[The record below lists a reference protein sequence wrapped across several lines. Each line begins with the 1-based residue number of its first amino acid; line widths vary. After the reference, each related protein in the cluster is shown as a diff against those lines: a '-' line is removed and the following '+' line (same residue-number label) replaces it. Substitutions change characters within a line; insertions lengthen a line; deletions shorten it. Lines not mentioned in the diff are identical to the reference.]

1 MSSAGTEGV
10 FHQGI
15 EVFRAPIFA
24 TLSPSKN
31 ASSHSISF
39 ANIEKMA
46 MAYLDNLK
54 TFVRA
59 YELGSMSAAGRD
71 LRVSAAVA
79 SSRINE
85 LEKYLRVRLFHRTT
99 RSLNP
104 TDQGKVF
111 YAGATRVLDSI
122 DEAESSVSNITN
134 NPRGTLFVAA
144 PLGLGKKLIAPI
156 IPEFKANYPELNI
169 RLRLS
174 DRRIDVASEGLDL
187 AIVVGQLADS
197 TLRVRHICDLERVLC
212 ASPKYMEQFGKP
224 SRGAELIERQH
235 RCLMLRYPGASE
247 FFWTLVVNGKPKRF
261 DVTGPLESDDGDV
274 LTGWA
279 LAGCGIINK
288 PRFEV
293 AEHLK
298 SGRLVELAEETPPTS
313 TPLSCVYPH
322 KRLQD
327 PKARLFLD
335 HILALC
341 TDLK

>member
-1 MSSAGTEGV
+1 
-10 FHQGI
+10 
-15 EVFRAPIFA
+15 
-24 TLSPSKN
+24 
-31 ASSHSISF
+31 
-39 ANIEKMA
+39 

-79 SSRINE
+79 SSRIND
-85 LEKYLRVRLFHRTT
+85 LEKYLGVRLFHRTT
-99 RSLNP
+99 RALSP

-111 YAGATRVLDSI
+111 YTGATRVLDAI
-122 DEAESSVSNITN
+122 YEAEASVSDITK

-156 IPEFKANYPELNI
+156 IPEFKASYPELNI

-174 DRRIDVASEGLDL
+174 DRRIDVTSEGLDL
-187 AIVVGQLADS
+187 AIMVGQLTDS
-197 TLRVRHICDLERVLC
+197 NLRVRHICDLERVLC
-212 ASPKYMEQFGKP
+212 ASPSYIEQFGKP
-224 SRGAELIERQH
+224 TRGSELIERQH
-235 RCLMLRYPGASE
+235 KCLMLRYPGARE
-247 FFWTLVVNGKPKRF
+247 FFWTLMVNGKPKRF
-261 DVTGPLESDDGDV
+261 DVSGPLESDDGDV

-279 LAGCGIINK
+279 LDGCGIVNK
-288 PRFEV
+288 PRFDV
-293 AEHLK
+293 AGHLE
-298 SGRLVELAEETPPTS
+298 SGALVEVVQENPPTP

-335 HILALC
+335 HILASCSHLG
-341 TDLK
+341 